1 MENLNEDQTRMF
13 RMTRVPPAIEYG
25 WWRTTGKSR
34 RFNTIR
40 CWPLSDISQA
50 KEAMEKARIAVL
62 TQLDELPGVDAE
74 AIKPRYLIKRDFR
87 NAPGDI
93 VGLIEAGRKGL
104 EVDDLPT
111 VEESHAKLQADV
123 PALRGDG
130 GRQFYV
136 YLAEPIYQKLCAMA
150 VAGKTTRNRMI
161 EAMILFTGTMD
172 WEKETNDDGAHNE

>member
-1 MENLNEDQTRMF
+1 MF

-25 WWRTTGKSR
+25 WWRTTGKTK
-34 RFNTIR
+34 RFEKIR
-40 CWPLSDISQA
+40 VWPLGDISQA
-50 KEAMEKARIAVL
+50 KEAMEMARIAVL

-74 AIKPRYLIKRDFR
+74 PIKARHFIKRDFR
-87 NAPGDI
+87 SAPADI

-104 EVDDLPT
+104 EVDELPT

-130 GRQFYV
+130 GRQFYL
-136 YLAEPIYQKLCAMA
+136 YLNDTIYRKLVAMS
-150 VAGKTTRNRMI
+150 VAAKTNRNRMI

-172 WEKETNDDGAHNE
+172 WEKETEDGAHNE